1 VQWLVVLVSF
11 VISGGVLALAIWPIV
26 NEFSGNKSKSYILI
40 GTILTLHLLLASGFM
55 LLFFHVPNTGHHQ
68 VIENQHDAAKDNST
82 KVVASAIKTR
92 QAPDMDDIQIPTINS
107 SIISLDN
114 SKENEDAKSQIHVKK
129 NLSDEEK
136 LIVTTKDGL
145 KNPKKLEHVS
155 EKGDTNH
162 T

>member
-1 VQWLVVLVSF
+1 
-11 VISGGVLALAIWPIV
+11 
-26 NEFSGNKSKSYILI
+26 
-40 GTILTLHLLLASGFM
+40 
-55 LLFFHVPNTGHHQ
+55 
-68 VIENQHDAAKDNST
+68 
-82 KVVASAIKTR
+82 
-92 QAPDMDDIQIPTINS
+92 MDDIQIPTINS

-136 LIVTTKDGL
+136 LIVTTNDGL
-145 KNPKKLEHVS
+145 KNPKKLEHVL

>member
-1 VQWLVVLVSF
+1 
-11 VISGGVLALAIWPIV
+11 
-26 NEFSGNKSKSYILI
+26 
-40 GTILTLHLLLASGFM
+40 
-55 LLFFHVPNTGHHQ
+55 
-68 VIENQHDAAKDNST
+68 
-82 KVVASAIKTR
+82 
-92 QAPDMDDIQIPTINS
+92 MDDIQIPTINS

-136 LIVTTKDGL
+136 LIVTTNDGL

>member
-1 VQWLVVLVSF
+1 
-11 VISGGVLALAIWPIV
+11 
-26 NEFSGNKSKSYILI
+26 
-40 GTILTLHLLLASGFM
+40 
-55 LLFFHVPNTGHHQ
+55 
-68 VIENQHDAAKDNST
+68 
-82 KVVASAIKTR
+82 
-92 QAPDMDDIQIPTINS
+92 MDDIQIPTINS

-145 KNPKKLEHVS
+145 KNAKKLEHVS